1 MLMLDLATLGLFVT
15 ASVLVGLSPGPAVL
29 YIVARTFDQGRTAGL
44 ASVFGVAIGSLV
56 HIAAAVLGVSAIL
69 AASTAA
75 FTLVK
80 YLGAAYLVFLGVRK
94 LLERDA
100 PSADGVSRYRAPPMP
115 LGRIVREGILV
126 NVLNPKTAL
135 FFLAFLPQFVR
146 PEAGAPLLQIFLLGV
161 IFMLVCVVTDCGY
174 ALTAATAGRWLRD
187 RLAASPRAV
196 RVQRYLL
203 GGTYIGL
210 GAVTAL
216 AGRSPK

>member
-1 MLMLDLATLGLFVT
+1 MLDLGTLGLFVA
-15 ASVLVGLSPGPAVL
+15 ASVLVGIVPGPAVL

-44 ASVFGVAIGSLV
+44 ASVLGVAIGSLV

-69 AASTAA
+69 AASTTA
-75 FTLVK
+75 FTVVK
-80 YLGAAYLVFLGVRK
+80 YVGAAYLIYLGVRK

-100 PSADGVSRYRAPPMP
+100 TQSAAAIAELRAPAMP

-146 PEAGAPLLQIFLLGV
+146 PEAGSPLLQIFLLGV
-161 IFMLVCVVTDCGY
+161 MFMLVCLATDSTY
-174 ALTAATAGRWLRD
+174 ALTAAGAGRWLRA
-187 RLAASPRAV
+187 RLAASPRAQ
-196 RVQRYLL
+196 RTQRYLV

-216 AGRSPK
+216 AGRSGK